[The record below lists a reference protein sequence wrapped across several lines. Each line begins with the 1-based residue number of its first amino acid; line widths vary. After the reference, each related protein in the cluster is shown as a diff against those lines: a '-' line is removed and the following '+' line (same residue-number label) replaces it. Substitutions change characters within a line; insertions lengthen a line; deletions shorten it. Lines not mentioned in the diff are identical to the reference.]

1 MSANQIFNN
10 SMIISQER
18 FELLSAYID
27 CEVSE
32 AEEQLVE
39 QWMSDDVDFRR
50 LYQQQLKLRQ
60 SLIDLPVPIAPHSS
74 VKAETDRM
82 IGNVMAEI
90 DRRSQRRKWKLA
102 GIGISVAAV
111 IGVFGSLFTFNSSPQ
126 FSPVANNI
134 NNKSISNTNKP
145 TVQVK
150 PEPILI
156 AMEEPLVPLP
166 KSMSSK

>member
-1 MSANQIFNN
+1 MSTNQIFNS
-10 SMIISQER
+10 SMIIPEER

-27 CEVSE
+27 GEVTD

-39 QWMSDDVDFRR
+39 QWLSDDINFRC

-60 SLIDLPVPIAPHSS
+60 LLIDLPVPVAAHSS
-74 VKAETDRM
+74 AKSETDVM
-82 IGNVMAEI
+82 INRVMAEI
-90 DRRSQRRKWKLA
+90 DKRSQRRKWKLA

-111 IGVFGSLFTFNSSPQ
+111 VGIFGSLFTFNSSPQ
-126 FSPVANNI
+126 FSPVANSI
-134 NNKSISNTNKP
+134 KSP
-145 TVQVK
+145 AQVK
-150 PEPILI
+150 EEPILI

>member
-1 MSANQIFNN
+1 MSANQIFNS
-10 SMIISQER
+10 SMIIPEER

-27 CEVSE
+27 GEVTD

-39 QWMSDDVDFRR
+39 QWLSDDINFRC
-50 LYQQQLKLRQ
+50 LYQRQLKLRQ
-60 SLIDLPVPIAPHSS
+60 LLIDLPVPVAAHSS
-74 VKAETDRM
+74 AKLETDVM
-82 IGNVMAEI
+82 INRVMAEI
-90 DRRSQRRKWKLA
+90 DKRSQRRKWKLA

-111 IGVFGSLFTFNSSPQ
+111 VGIFGSLFTFNSSPQ

-134 NNKSISNTNKP
+134 KSP
-145 TVQVK
+145 AQVK
-150 PEPILI
+150 EEPILI

>member
-1 MSANQIFNN
+1 MSANQIFNS
-10 SMIISQER
+10 SMIIPEER

-27 CEVSE
+27 GEVTE

-39 QWMSDDVDFRR
+39 QWLSDDVDFRR

-60 SLIDLPVPIAPHSS
+60 SLIDLPVPVAAHSS
-74 VKAETDRM
+74 VKTETDVM
-82 IGNVMAEI
+82 INRVFAEI
-90 DRRSQRRKWKLA
+90 DKRSQRRKWKLA

-111 IGVFGSLFTFNSSPQ
+111 VGVFGSMFTFNSRPQ
-126 FSPVANNI
+126 FSPVANSI
-134 NNKSISNTNKP
+134 KSPAP
-145 TVQVK
+145 TQVK

>member
-1 MSANQIFNN
+1 MSTNQIFNS
-10 SMIISQER
+10 SMIIPEER

-27 CEVSE
+27 GEVTE

-39 QWMSDDVDFRR
+39 QWLSDNVDFRR

-60 SLIDLPVPIAPHSS
+60 LLIDLPVPVHASAKS
-74 VKAETDRM
+74 EADVVVSR
-82 IGNVMAEI
+82 VMAEI
-90 DRRSQRRKWKLA
+90 DRRSHRRKWKLA

-111 IGVFGSLFTFNSSPQ
+111 VGIFGSLFTFNSSPQ
-126 FSPVANNI
+126 FSPVANNVNSI
-134 NNKSISNTNKP
+134 NGINKTP
-145 TVQVK
+145 AQVK
-150 PEPILI
+150 PEPILV

>member
-1 MSANQIFNN
+1 MSANQIFNS
-10 SMIISQER
+10 SMIIPEER

-27 CEVSE
+27 CEVTE

-39 QWMSDDVDFRR
+39 QWLSDDVEFRR

-60 SLIDLPVPIAPHSS
+60 LLIDLPVPIAAHSS
-74 VKAETDRM
+74 VKAETDMM
-82 IGNVMAEI
+82 ISRVMAEI

-102 GIGISVAAV
+102 GIGVAAV
-111 IGVFGSLFTFNSSPQ
+111 VGVFGSLFTFNSSPQ

-134 NNKSISNTNKP
+134 NKAP
-145 TVQVK
+145 VQVK
-150 PEPILI
+150 PEQILI
-156 AMEEPLVPLP
+156 AMEDPLVPLP

>member
-1 MSANQIFNN
+1 MSANQIFNS
-10 SMIISQER
+10 SMMIPEER

-27 CEVSE
+27 GEVTD

-39 QWMSDDVDFRR
+39 QWLSDDINFRR

-60 SLIDLPVPIAPHSS
+60 LLIDLPVPVAAHSS
-74 VKAETDRM
+74 AKLETDVM
-82 IGNVMAEI
+82 INRVMAEI
-90 DRRSQRRKWKLA
+90 DKRSQRRKWKLA

-111 IGVFGSLFTFNSSPQ
+111 VGIFGSLFTFNSSPQ
-126 FSPVANNI
+126 FSPVANSI
-134 NNKSISNTNKP
+134 KSP
-145 TVQVK
+145 AQVK
-150 PEPILI
+150 EEPILI